1 MTETRA
7 LTSIFEDDS
16 SISCFE
22 GNDGEE
28 RLVRRTLPSGT
39 VRYFEG
45 QKGEERLVRECVPA
59 QNGQGRVTKFFIG
72 TKGAEV
78 LDHLTSDPV
87 LKADGSIGRYGWT
100 EHYKDGRKVAMRLQ
114 QAAGDK
120 LCVSY
125 MGEAGRETA
134 SCVHLPCIS
143 FLTLKRSN
151 ASLVEEVKDLRKQ
164 VKVLERKAGKV
175 NVDVAKRQKASRTF
189 LSKMEADVA
198 GGSLR
203 EGEFNE
209 YARLL
214 AAVYPPSVDED
225 DDEDDDEDEDEDE
238 DDEEDED
245 DDDED
250 DDNED
255 EDEDDDDEEDEEDE

>member
-1 MTETRA
+1 MTTET
-7 LTSIFEDDS
+7 LTSIFEDDN
-16 SISCFE
+16 SISYFK
-22 GNDGEE
+22 GDDGEE
-28 RLVRRTLPSGT
+28 RLVRRALPSGT

-45 QKGEERLVRECVPA
+45 PRGEERLVRECVPA
-59 QNGQGRVTKFFIG
+59 KEGQGRVTKFFIG

-87 LKADGSIGRYGWT
+87 LKADGSIGRYGWS

-151 ASLVEEVKDLRKQ
+151 ASLVEEVKRLKKQ
-164 VKVLERKAGKV
+164 VNVLERKAGKV
-175 NVDVAKRQKASRTF
+175 NVGVAKRQKHSREL
-189 LSKMEADVA
+189 LSKMEHDVED
-198 GGSLR
+198 GRLQEGS
-203 EGEFNE
+203 FNN

-214 AAVYPPSVDED
+214 AAVYPSVV
-225 DDEDDDEDEDEDE
+225 DDDEDEDEDE

-250 DDNED
+250 
-255 EDEDDDDEEDEEDE
+255 EDDDDEDEEDE